1 MAPHRKDP
9 DFRVGGAAADGVTDG
24 NPRNQGDARGDASG
38 ERLGMLGGTF
48 DPPHVGHAIVAQD
61 VLEVLELDRLLVVP
75 AARPPHREARLPAEL
90 RYELVRDLFR
100 GTPGIEASDLELRRE
115 GPSYTVD
122 TLEAL
127 RREMTPAELYLVIGS
142 DQLAVIRT
150 WHRWRELPD
159 LARIAVLARPGHEPP
174 HEADGSLLPYVEV
187 EVTRVEISST
197 RIRKRLDAGRSVR
210 FLVPER
216 IRERVERAWAAAVEN

>member
-1 MAPHRKDP
+1 
-9 DFRVGGAAADGVTDG
+9 
-24 NPRNQGDARGDASG
+24 
-38 ERLGMLGGTF
+38 MLGGTF

-75 AARPPHREARLPAEL
+75 ASRPPHREARLPAEL

-159 LARIAVLARPGHEPP
+159 LARVAVLARPGHEPP
-174 HEADGSLLPYVEV
+174 HEADGSFLPYVEV

-216 IRERVERAWAAAVEN
+216 IRERVERAWAAAIES